1 LARQKDGAIYWKS
14 NRDLLPDEEKV
25 MFKLPQTFADIGVT
39 WKESSTSKNL
49 AAVPDEEF
57 EEEIQKIIQ
66 DKKPL
71 TKTAMLRAV
80 AKNKTSVPTEIP
92 DNIYKIIYADP
103 PWQYVDKPAGAAEN
117 QPLT

>member
-1 LARQKDGAIYWKS
+1 
-14 NRDLLPDEEKV
+14 
-25 MFKLPQTFADIGVT
+25 M
-39 WKESSTSKNL
+39 
-49 AAVPDEEF
+49 
-57 EEEIQKIIQ
+57 
-66 DKKPL
+66 
-71 TKTAMLRAV
+71 MRAV